1 MPEPA
6 AVMHG
11 SLLYLD
17 GVSVSF
23 DGFHALDGLSFIV
36 NPGELRTIIGPN
48 GAGKTTMMDVV
59 TRKTRPDQGQVL
71 FNGGVDLTR
80 LDEAAIANLGIG
92 RKFQK
97 PTVFEN
103 LTVLDNLDLAL
114 KNDRRIW

>member
-6 AVMHG
+6 EVMHG

-48 GAGKTTMMDVV
+48 GPG
-59 TRKTRPDQGQVL
+59 RP
-71 FNGGVDLTR
+71 R
-80 LDEAAIANLGIG
+80 
-92 RKFQK
+92 
-97 PTVFEN
+97 
-103 LTVLDNLDLAL
+103 
-114 KNDRRIW
+114 